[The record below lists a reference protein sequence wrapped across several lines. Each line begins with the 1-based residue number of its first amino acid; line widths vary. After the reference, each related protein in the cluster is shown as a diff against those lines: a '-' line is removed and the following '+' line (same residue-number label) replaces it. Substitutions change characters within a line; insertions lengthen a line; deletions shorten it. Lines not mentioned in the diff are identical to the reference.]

1 MYQEGEEN
9 YLLGGPGEPT
19 RLRSIDL
26 DVSWHQEFNGSS
38 GWNSALSLN
47 DAAFM
52 NYVDWNADI
61 PGKLKITNSVWDAG
75 ASEVIDAFLEFYSLN
90 DHLSAIDTFLSGLDI
105 MGLAYPTDIPNPIS
119 GGQDVR
125 WNLDTTA
132 LQTFIQTPRD
142 YIEQLLQD
150 PHGNWDLG
158 QAIPS
163 TGLPIGEHIAEFL
176 PNASWN
182 TSVDSLGQLEIN
194 LPIFD
199 ISAGVNIILDRYGD
213 LSLGIEPFDFGP
225 MDFDALIKIDA
236 FDPASWIDGPNIE
249 LCFSM
254 NQSVSGF
261 FEGSQIR
268 LCRNS
273 PWTLELELTNTPC
286 VPVFTS
292 TGISFSNVSQSYN
305 LLDPNSRNEFL
316 SLIMDFY

>member
-1 MYQEGEEN
+1 
-9 YLLGGPGEPT
+9 
-19 RLRSIDL
+19 
-26 DVSWHQEFNGSS
+26 
-38 GWNSALSLN
+38 
-47 DAAFM
+47 
-52 NYVDWNADI
+52 
-61 PGKLKITNSVWDAG
+61 
-75 ASEVIDAFLEFYSLN
+75 
-90 DHLSAIDTFLSGLDI
+90 

-119 GGQDVR
+119 GGQDIR
-125 WNLDTTA
+125 WHLDTTA

-150 PHGNWDLG
+150 PRGTDLG
-158 QAIPS
+158 QPIPS

-199 ISAGVNIILDRYGD
+199 ISEGVNIILDRYGD

-236 FDPASWIDGPNIE
+236 FDPASWIDGPNID

-261 FEGSQIR
+261 FEGSTIK

-273 PWTLELELTNTPC
+273 PWTSELELANVPH

-292 TGISFSNVSQSYN
+292 DGISFSNNLSQTYN
-305 LLDPNSRNEFL
+305 LLNEVQRNQFL
-316 SLIMDFY
+316 SLILDFY